1 MKLQTRDEGDDERDE
16 RGVGEHQEGGEVE
29 RPPVGRPGRP
39 LHRRRGRSCGA
50 LLLRPR
56 HAYHRRRGATGRQIQ
71 GEDEP
76 SRIPPDDDDPPT
88 DLSIFRAIE
97 TRGIAQA
104 HYSPAPAH
112 WTQQCARTSTS
123 HADDR
128 LLQRRLKPCT
138 LIFYLYFVLFFL
150 SLK

>member
-1 MKLQTRDEGDDERDE
+1 MSPGGGRRASARAAPYPAASRTRTSTLDATRIAAGRRAPQTRRSEQVRKGTRRGGLVQEGERD
-16 RGVGEHQEGGEVE
+16 GV
-29 RPPVGRPGRP
+29 
-39 LHRRRGRSCGA
+39 
-50 LLLRPR
+50 
-56 HAYHRRRGATGRQIQ
+56 
-71 GEDEP
+71 
-76 SRIPPDDDDPPT
+76 
-88 DLSIFRAIE
+88 LSIFRATE
-97 TRGIAQA
+97 TRGIGQT